1 MTETTATTPTP
12 GEDTPRRPERRW
24 MLIAAV
30 VTVVA
35 VLAVGI
41 AAFAIGRDDS
51 NSPPTAT
58 QQIAAARQAC
68 HQWFDNDATAS
79 GGGPGSG
86 WCDDMAEW
94 VSAHMRGGRM
104 MMGTGMWASPQAMRD
119 VCVRAM
125 GTGQGVN
132 GNATQSCDQMVDWMS
147 QHRGKWDDNW
157 NR

>member
-1 MTETTATTPTP
+1 MTETTATAPTP
-12 GEDTPRRPERRW
+12 GEDTPRRPGSRW

-30 VTVVA
+30 VAVVA

-68 HQWFDNDATAS
+68 HQWLDRDTSAS

-94 VSAHMRGGRM
+94 MSDHMRGSGM

-119 VCVRAM
+119 VCVQAM

-132 GNATQSCDQMVDWMS
+132 GDATQWCDQMVDWMS
-147 QHRGKWDDNW
+147 QHRGNW
-157 NR
+157 NDSWNR